1 MNSDKHGGP
10 LSDTPWT
17 DHRLDPLVEAE
28 ALRAALAEVA
38 RRIARFIAS
47 LRQLQKQR
55 RALYCA
61 WTSLNYLGLGHREQ
75 R

>member
-1 MNSDKHGGP
+1 MNSEKHGGP
-10 LSDTPWT
+10 SEAPRT
-17 DHRLDPLVEAE
+17 DDRLDPLVEAE

-61 WTSLNYLGLGHREQ
+61 WTSLNHLGLGHREQ